1 MKKLLILVLIILICA
16 LVLVTGIKGIH
27 LGNINVLGIS
37 EIKSENADLEKKL
50 EQATTLVSTDYPSQ
64 ISTINSDI
72 KAMNNEKQTYE
83 DLVAVSTDSEVAA
96 SLQKQKYTVDKLW
109 AKIGTLATDE
119 GLDAKFELRNGSLT
133 PASSET
139 FKYYDIDF
147 TVEGSYAGISLY
159 ISDLEDDSELN
170 FKIENFKM
178 EPVADGSIVKATFTT
193 NDIAIEGISTSSA
206 TTPTTT
212 EKTPTETNTQNS
224 NSTNTTNTTNTD
236 TNTASANT
244 TNTTNSVNAN
254 TTNTTTNSTSGQ

>member
-1 MKKLLILVLIILICA
+1 MKNK
-16 LVLVTGIKGIH
+16 
-27 LGNINVLGIS
+27 
-37 EIKSENADLEKKL
+37 
-50 EQATTLVSTDYPSQ
+50 
-64 ISTINSDI
+64 
-72 KAMNNEKQTYE
+72 TYE